1 MATRNS
7 NKTKTRARIIDSA
20 KKLFAEQGYQKTTVV
35 DISRQA
41 GLSEAALYEYFHGKE
56 DLLLTIPHLWVSELI
71 ADLEEQL
78 FGIKGAFNKLRK
90 YLWWYLRR
98 VEQSPLDA
106 KIVYLFLKT
115 NANFMETE
123 VYSNVKKL
131 YSYLLDIFEEGC
143 ATGEMRSDLEPY
155 VARDIFVGT
164 MDHIVTRWLLKD
176 RSYSLF
182 DGLDKLFDLLAGAFR
197 PPSGP
202 CPVFSRETALSPK
215 EPGRDSQGARPLT
228 AGDCIQYTSLCRV
241 IPVRPEQGAS
251 GGAEG
256 RDGRGD
262 PTGGSPGDTG
272 GPPGV
277 EPGPAPE

>member
-1 MATRNS
+1 MAARNN

-78 FGIKGAFNKLRK
+78 FGVKGAFNKLRK

-123 VYSNVKKL
+123 VYSNVKVL
-131 YSYLLDIFEEGC
+131 YAYLLDIFEEGC
-143 ATGEMRSDLEPY
+143 ASGEMRPDLEPY

-164 MDHIVTRWLLKD
+164 MDHMVTRWLLKGQ
-176 RSYSLF
+176 SYSLF
-182 DGLDKLFDLLAGAFR
+182 DGLDKMFDLLEGAFLPR
-197 PPSGP
+197 TVSCPLILQEGADAPVGGSVDSGG
-202 CPVFSRETALSPK
+202 
-215 EPGRDSQGARPLT
+215 GRCLT
-228 AGDCIQYTSLCRV
+228 GGNCIQYTSLCRV
-241 IPVRPEQGAS
+241 IPAGPEQGAYRA
-251 GGAEG
+251 GNG

-262 PTGGSPGDTG
+262 PTGGSPGESG
-272 GPPGV
+272 GPAGV